1 MDTRRRSV
9 LQLGLACLALT
20 GRSRT
25 SHGTPKHS
33 ASARPAAGWNGNKA
47 TAVIAA
53 ASLATA
59 ALTGLL
65 TAGTAAADQSR
76 QTVAVGLTKAAGSLV
91 DPKGRIWVS
100 DARAGFCRVTEASGA
115 TAGGLETSTCLGGTL
130 TGHKTGPALAG
141 TPAIIDPTPANPGSG
156 DEIAFIPDAAVGS
169 SAVYRAVWNAGTS
182 AFDYKSQLTIFD
194 GDLRP
199 NAVSDGPDGN
209 IYLSFANARSII
221 KIADPTALHPSI
233 ESIASVNSSALGLAA
248 THRNSAGNVVVY
260 VAETAGLTVFTAPDD
275 GVLTNYV
282 PAPIY
287 NVGKPTAIYYDWQTP
302 LVLYTGT
309 GGGTTTADV
318 GKDTISRIDLSND
331 KVDTQWAL
339 GFSKI
344 GGLSMR
350 DGKVLVMD
358 DPGQLDPARPTQQGR
373 LQSLGGVVPSIVSGP
388 TAADGTQAANPA
400 FTNDSTPTF
409 TVASTPPGGAL
420 ECSLQLSTAAPVWQ
434 TCTGGTFTP
443 ATALAAGA
451 YTFSVRAAPSGT
463 PVSRSFTVDLTA
475 PATPVITSPAAGAT
489 VNGSPVLGVTSD
501 ADSVLSC
508 SIDSTT
514 TFTACANAQTLTLAT
529 AGQHIIRVR
538 AADMAGNISGV
549 ASVTVTADLTAP
561 QVSITAPAEGATVT
575 ASPSF
580 TFSSTSADIAGY
592 RCKLGNNAFTECTSP
607 KAYSALPNGSVTFT
621 VEARD
626 QAGNTSTATRTVT
639 VSAPD
644 TTAPVVSV
652 DPVGGTYGPGKS
664 ITLSANEA
672 ASIFVTTDGSTPTAS
687 SPVYSGPIPLT
698 SMTLQYFAR
707 DTAGNS
713 SAVATQSYVLDNTPP
728 VVTVSP
734 AAGAYPSGQLVTL
747 TANESGSTIYYT
759 TDGSAPGTTATGST
773 KAYSA
778 PFALTGNTTVKV
790 IAIDAYGNASAATS
804 TAYTVLDTTPPV
816 VTASPAAGAY
826 PSGQQITL
834 TANEAGASIYFTT
847 NGTTPTATAANK
859 YSAPITLTAAMTLKY
874 FAVDAANNSSAV
886 VSQAYT
892 VTTPP
897 ANTWKDYTGD
907 AKNDVIAR
915 DNGGTLWL
923 YPGNGSG
930 GWLTQKS
937 LGTGWNTLTAIVP
950 TKDFNGDGR
959 SDVLARDTNGVLWL
973 YPGNGSGGLAP
984 RVQAGTGWNGMTL
997 ILAPGDFSGDGKA
1010 DLLARDSAGA
1020 LWLYRGNGTG
1030 GFGTI
1035 SQVGTGWNAMNA
1047 ILSTGD
1053 FNGDGKT
1060 DVLARDTSGILW
1072 LYPGN
1077 GTGGWLSR
1085 VQVGSGWASMT
1096 AILGPGDFNGDGK
1109 NDVLA
1114 RDSGGNLFLYPGNGT
1129 SGWLPR
1135 SQVGWGWG
1143 GFTSLP

>member
-1 MDTRRRSV
+1 MDTRNRSV
-9 LQLGLACLALT
+9 LQLGLACLALS

-25 SHGTPKHS
+25 SHQTSRHTVLGAKGAPF
-33 ASARPAAGWNGNKA
+33 RRRKA
-47 TAVIAA
+47 TAVIAT

-59 ALTGLL
+59 ALTGMLA
-65 TAGTAAADQSR
+65 AGPAVADQAR
-76 QTVAVGLTKAAGSLV
+76 QTVAVGLTKAAGALV

-100 DARAGFCRVTEASGA
+100 DSRAGFCRVTETSGA
-115 TAGGLETSTCLGGTL
+115 TTGGLETSTCLGGTL
-130 TGHKTGPALAG
+130 AGHKTGPALAG
-141 TPAIIDPTPANPGSG
+141 TPAIIDPTPGNPGSG

-169 SAVYRAVWNAGTS
+169 SEVYRAVWNAGTS
-182 AFDYKSQLTIFD
+182 VFNYKSQLTIFD

-233 ESIASVNSSALGLAA
+233 ESIASVNSSALGIAA

-260 VAETAGLTVFTAPDD
+260 VAETSGLTVFTAPDD

-282 PAPIY
+282 PTALY

-309 GGGTTTADV
+309 GGGTSTADA

-331 KVDTQWAL
+331 SVDNQWAL

-344 GGLSMR
+344 GGITMR

-358 DPGQLDPARPTQQGR
+358 DPGQLDPAKPSGQGR

-388 TAADGTQAANPA
+388 TAANGSQAANPA

-420 ECSLQLSTAAPVWQ
+420 DCSLQLSTAVPVW
-434 TCTGGTFTP
+434 TSCTNGSFTP
-443 ATALAAGA
+443 GTALAAGA
-451 YTFSVRAAPSGT
+451 YTFSVRAAPSGV

-475 PATPVITSPAAGAT
+475 PNAPVITAPADGST

-501 ADSVLSC
+501 SDSVLSC

-514 TFTACANAQTLTLAT
+514 AFTACANAQTLTLAT
-529 AGQHIIRVR
+529 AGQHVIRVR
-538 AADMAGNISGV
+538 AADMAGNVSTV

-561 QVSITAPAEGATVT
+561 QVSITSPAEGATVGL
-575 ASPSF
+575 SPSF
-580 TFSSTSADIAGY
+580 VFTSTSSDIAGY

-607 KAYSALPNGSVTFT
+607 KAYTNLANGTATFT

-626 QAGNTSTATRTVT
+626 AAGNTSTATRTVT

-644 TTAPVVSV
+644 NTAPVVSV
-652 DPVGGTYGPGKS
+652 NPAGGTYGPNKTVS
-664 ITLSANEA
+664 LSVNEA
-672 ASIFVTTDGSTPTAS
+672 ATIYYTTDGSTPTVS
-687 SPVYSGPIPLT
+687 SSVYTAPLPLQ
-698 SMTLQYFAR
+698 SMTLKYFAK

-713 SAVATQSYVLDNTPP
+713 SAVGTQSYAVDNTPP
-728 VVTVSP
+728 VLTVSP
-734 AAGAYPSGQLVTL
+734 AAGGYPSGQLVTM
-747 TANESGSTIYYT
+747 TSSEAGSIFYT
-759 TDGSAPGTTATGST
+759 TDGTTPGTAAAGST

-778 PFALTGNTTVKV
+778 PFALTGNTTVKSLAV
-790 IAIDAYGNASAATS
+790 DAYGNASAVTS
-804 TAYTVLDTTPPV
+804 TAYTVLDTTPPM
-816 VTASPAAGAY
+816 VTANPAAGSY
-826 PSGQQITL
+826 PANQQITL
-834 TANEAGASIYFTT
+834 TANEAGSSIYFTT
-847 NGTTPTATAANK
+847 NGTNPTATAVNK

-874 FAVDAANNSSAV
+874 FAVDPANNSSAIV
-886 VSQAYT
+886 TQAYT
-892 VTTPP
+892 VAAPP
-897 ANTWKDYTGD
+897 AATWKDYTGD

-923 YPGNGSG
+923 YPGNGTG

-937 LGTGWNTLTAIVP
+937 LGTGWNSLTAIVP

-959 SDVLARDTNGVLWL
+959 SDVLARDTNGVFWL
-973 YPGNGSGGLAP
+973 YPGNGAGGLQT

-1010 DLLARDSAGA
+1010 DVLARDSAGA

-1030 GFGTI
+1030 GIGTVT
-1035 SQVGTGWNAMNA
+1035 QVGTGWNAMTA

-1085 VQVGSGWASMT
+1085 VQVGSGWSSMT

-1114 RDSGGNLFLYPGNGT
+1114 RDAGGNLFLYPGNGT
-1129 SGWLPR
+1129 SGWLSR